1 MELHCKINRNEI
13 MRNLEQENMDW
24 RQRRVEL
31 VDLFAKRMYV
41 EYNIKEMTTKRQ
53 KQNGTRQFV
62 LPNGD
67 QIASYTSGYV
77 RRCNSSDRIY
87 QLNKKY
93 KREERWTVMDD
104 GKLRTIKAICY
115 ARELIND
122 PLARLTYIVEFCKR
136 NHGMRNLTLYNI

>member
-1 MELHCKINRNEI
+1 MTNLQEAIMNEYTTPK
-13 MRNLEQENMDW
+13 NDW

-31 VDLFAKRMYV
+31 VDLFAKRMNV
-41 EYNIKEMTTKRQ
+41 EYNIKEITTDRQ

-67 QIASYTSGYV
+67 QLASYKTGYV

-87 QLNKKY
+87 QLNKVY
-93 KREERWTVMDD
+93 KREERWTVMED
-104 GKLRTIKAICY
+104 GKLRTVKAICY

-122 PLARLTYIVEFCKR
+122 PLARLIYIIEFCKR
-136 NHGMRNLTLYNI
+136 NYGMRNLTLYNI

>member
-1 MELHCKINRNEI
+1 

-41 EYNIKEMTTKRQ
+41 EYNIKEMTTDRQ
-53 KQNGTRQFV
+53 KKNGTRQFV

-67 QIASYTSGYV
+67 EIASYTSGYV

-87 QLNKKY
+87 QLNKVY
-93 KREERWTVMDD
+93 KREERWTVMTD
-104 GKLRTIKAICY
+104 GKLRTIKAICH

-122 PLARLTYIVEFCKR
+122 PLEFCKR
-136 NHGMRNLTLYNI
+136 NHGMRNLTLYNT

>member
-1 MELHCKINRNEI
+1 MT
-13 MRNLEQENMDW
+13 NLEQAIKYEYETPKNDW

-31 VDLFAKRMYV
+31 VNLFAKRMHV
-41 EYNIKEMTTKRQ
+41 EYNIKEMTTDRQ

-67 QIASYTSGYV
+67 QIASYKTGYV

-87 QLNKKY
+87 QLNKVY
-93 KREERWTVMDD
+93 KREERWTVMTD

-122 PLARLTYIVEFCKR
+122 PLARLISVSYT
-136 NHGMRNLTLYNI
+136 HLTLPTNREV